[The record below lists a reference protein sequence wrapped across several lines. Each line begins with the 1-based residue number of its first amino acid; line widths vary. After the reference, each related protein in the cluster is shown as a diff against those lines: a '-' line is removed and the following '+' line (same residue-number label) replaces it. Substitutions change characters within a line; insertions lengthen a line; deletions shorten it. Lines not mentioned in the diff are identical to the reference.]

1 MTNYNNYPP
10 YQSSYGYG
18 YNNTYPRQQIDYS
31 PQPIQQQPM
40 NALPLVFVNGLI
52 GAKSFVINQP
62 NTTVYMRD
70 SDSNMLY
77 EKKANYEGRC
87 TLKCYELKEVN
98 MDEEGKIIKEEKPKN
113 YVTKADIEE
122 LEAKINKAINDLS
135 EAIKGAKV
143 NE

>member
-10 YQSSYGYG
+10 YQSNYGYG
-18 YNNTYPRQQIDYS
+18 YTNTYPRQQIDYS
-31 PQPIQQQPM
+31 PQPMQQQPM

-135 EAIKGAKV
+135 EVIKGVKP

>member
-10 YQSSYGYG
+10 YQSNYGYG
-18 YNNTYPRQQIDYS
+18 YNSTYPRQQIDYS
-31 PQPIQQQPM
+31 PQPMQQQPM

-135 EAIKGAKV
+135 EVIKGVKP